1 MRTLIFI
8 AAGLVLAV
16 ALLRLTPLAYRT
28 LAAGLF
34 TAAWLG
40 VSAWNLRTGLSH
52 GYTLAE
58 ELPIHVALFGI
69 PAVLAWV
76 LWWSR
81 RRSDPR
87 R

>member
-8 AAGLVLAV
+8 AVGLILAI
-16 ALLRLTPLAYRT
+16 ALLRLAPAPHRT
-28 LAAGLF
+28 RTASLF
-34 TAAWLG
+34 TLAWLG

-69 PAVLAWV
+69 PALAAWG
-76 LWWSR
+76 LWWWAR
-81 RRSDPR
+81 RG
-87 R
+87 